1 MDLYI
6 NTRGSYL
13 HVKDE
18 LFEIKIPEAGKKGA
32 YVKHHIAARKVR
44 SIILSQSSALSTDAI
59 LLALKN
65 NIDIIVSE
73 WNGQPVGRFWHSK
86 HGSTSRI
93 RKEQL
98 EASKSEAALV
108 WSRRWISA
116 KLHAQSELLKN
127 LARHREK
134 KREIINESIGR
145 ISSLRSKVSELHAR
159 NIEEAA
165 ETLRGLEGTAGRIY
179 FETLSRLMPGR
190 YRFSGRS
197 MRPAQDPF
205 NACLNYCYG
214 VLYSK
219 IEKALIL
226 AGLDPYLGFLHRDD
240 YNQKSMVFD
249 FIEPYRPWA
258 DEVVFKLF
266 SGKQMKD
273 AYFKELSNG
282 VSLDDDGKPVLIAA
296 YNKFFEESKIRYK
309 GRNQNRHN
317 IIQFDAHAFANQLIS
332 KSGTP

>member
-6 NTRGSYL
+6 NTRGTYL
-13 HVKDE
+13 HIKDK
-18 LFEIKIPEAGKKGA
+18 LFEIKVPHPDKKGS
-32 YVKHHIAARKVR
+32 YTKHHIAAHKVR
-44 SIILSQSSALSTDAI
+44 SIIISQSTAISTDAI

-65 NIDIIVSE
+65 NIDIIVSQ

-98 EASKSEAALV
+98 EASKSILSVEWTLK
-108 WSRRWISA
+108 WIGA
-116 KLHAQSELLKN
+116 KLTAQADLLRD

-134 KREIINESIGR
+134 KREIIKASIHR
-145 ISSLRSKVSELHAR
+145 IAELQSKISELSAR

-179 FETLSRLMPGR
+179 FETLSRLMPER
-190 YRFSGRS
+190 YRFRGRS

-205 NACLNYCYG
+205 NASLNYCYG

-219 IEKALIL
+219 IEKALII

-273 AYFKELSNG
+273 AHFKELNNG
-282 VSLDDDGKPVLIAA
+282 ISLSEEGKPVLIGA
-296 YNKFFEESKIRYK
+296 YNKFFEETKIRYK

-332 KSGTP
+332 KSARS

>member
-116 KLHAQSELLKN
+116 KLRAQSELLKN
-127 LARHREK
+127 LARHRKK

-296 YNKFFEESKIRYK
+296 YNKFFEEQKIRYK

>member
-18 LFEIKIPEAGKKGA
+18 LFEIKVPDTDKKGV
-32 YVKHHIAARKVR
+32 YKKHHIAARKVR
-44 SIILSQSSALSTDAI
+44 SIILSQSTALSTDAI

-65 NIDIIVSE
+65 NIDIVVSQ

-98 EASKSEAALV
+98 EASKSALSV
-108 WSRRWISA
+108 EWTLKWIGA
-116 KLHAQSELLKN
+116 KLTAQADLLRD

-134 KREIINESIGR
+134 KREMIKDNIHRITDLQNKIRQLRGR
-145 ISSLRSKVSELHAR
+145 K
-159 NIEEAA
+159 IEDVA
-165 ETLRGLEGTAGRIY
+165 ETIRGLEGTAGRIY
-179 FETLSRLMPGR
+179 FETLSKIIPAR
-190 YRFSGRS
+190 YQFSGRS
-197 MRPAQDPF
+197 MRPAKDPF

-219 IEKALIL
+219 VEKALII

-258 DEVVFKLF
+258 DEAVFKLF
-266 SGKQMKD
+266 SGKKMKD
-273 AYFKELSNG
+273 TFFRKISNG
-282 VSLDDDGKPVLIAA
+282 VSLNEEGKPVLIQA
-296 YNKFFEESKIRYK
+296 YNNFFEETKIRYK

-332 KSGTP
+332 QET